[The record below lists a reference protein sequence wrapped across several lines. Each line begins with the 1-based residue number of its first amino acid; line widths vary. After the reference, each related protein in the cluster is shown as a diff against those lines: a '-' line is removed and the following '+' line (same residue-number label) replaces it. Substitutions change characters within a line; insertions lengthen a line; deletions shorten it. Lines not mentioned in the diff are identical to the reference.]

1 MHRGWS
7 SAPEARARAVLCRAR
22 PSHTPGGTGPP
33 SLLAAPRCQ
42 GPGNLLREGGVACPQ
57 PSGGVRHKRPGPR
70 AHATRLSPT
79 GTNRRAARRPLHYR
93 GCGARRRVPEGHVA
107 TQRARKY
114 LCTSNCR
121 RDDGE
126 LTSRPWILIF
136 SLSRRAQ
143 IVLLPRTFR
152 EEDSRHRGV
161 AGGEGERVGHLWRRL
176 VALGACLGS
185 LDMLH
190 VNLQAS

>member
-1 MHRGWS
+1 MRLRADSGRKRPRLRLDSVGVWRSHTNLRAMHRGWS

-79 GTNRRAARRPLHYR
+79 GTSRRAARPLHHR
-93 GCGARRRVPEGHVA
+93 GCGARRRAPEGHVA
-107 TQRARKY
+107 TQRAQG
-114 LCTSNCR
+114 CQ
-121 RDDGE
+121 
-126 LTSRPWILIF
+126 RP
-136 SLSRRAQ
+136 SVCGRTTCC
-143 IVLLPRTFR
+143 LLPVVCQAVGRT
-152 EEDSRHRGV
+152 S
-161 AGGEGERVGHLWRRL
+161 
-176 VALGACLGS
+176 
-185 LDMLH
+185 
-190 VNLQAS
+190 

>member
-33 SLLAAPRCQ
+33 SLLAVPRCQ
-42 GPGNLLREGGVACPQ
+42 GPDNLLREGGVACPQ

-79 GTNRRAARRPLHYR
+79 GTNRRAARPLHHR

-107 TQRARKY
+107 TQRAQG
-114 LCTSNCR
+114 CQ
-121 RDDGE
+121 
-126 LTSRPWILIF
+126 RP
-136 SLSRRAQ
+136 SVCGRTTCC
-143 IVLLPRTFR
+143 LLPVVCQAVGRTSESLYHIPVCRGPTGAFSWSLKAI
-152 EEDSRHRGV
+152 SRVFHT
-161 AGGEGERVGHLWRRL
+161 HP
-176 VALGACLGS
+176 
-185 LDMLH
+185 
-190 VNLQAS
+190 